1 MKGLKTLLVAFMVML
16 TTTVNA
22 MTYSYVRNE
31 ALRMSNAMARELR
44 LSRDQYRDVFA
55 INLDYMRNVNNK
67 QRDVIAW
74 KERNKRLDRVLTR
87 SQYREYKKMKNLYHP
102 KHHQELIKRDAA
114 HHQHH
119 HARHKHH
126 LNHYYD

>member
-31 ALRMSNAMARELR
+31 ALRMTNAMAGELR
-44 LSRDQYRDVFA
+44 LSRDQYWDVFA
-55 INLDYMRNVNNK
+55 IKLDYMRNVNNK

-102 KHHQELIKRDAA
+102 KYHQELIKRDAA